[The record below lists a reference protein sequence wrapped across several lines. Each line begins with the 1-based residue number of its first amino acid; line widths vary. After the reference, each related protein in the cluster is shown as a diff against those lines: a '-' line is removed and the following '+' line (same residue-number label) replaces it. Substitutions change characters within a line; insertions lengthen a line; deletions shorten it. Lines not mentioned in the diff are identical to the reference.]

1 MVIRGCYPHA
11 EDSPADSGTVVR
23 QLLALAITA
32 TVSARVEDA
41 SVLRGVVRNTVG
53 GGFALAVTF
62 AIGHL
67 VSMAV
72 S

>member
-1 MVIRGCYPHA
+1 MPKIHLP
-11 EDSPADSGTVVR
+11 DSGTVVR

-32 TVSARVEDA
+32 PVSARVEDA
-41 SVLRGVVRNTVG
+41 SVLRAVVRNTVG
-53 GGFALAVTF
+53 GGFALAVTL

-67 VSMAV
+67 VSTAV